1 MNKKILTTLLF
12 MFSLLF
18 LTACSKEEVGTINE
32 EGNEKGELKV
42 YTTIY
47 PFQYFTERIGGEYV
61 AVENLIPPGSDAH
74 SVEITMKNMKNVA
87 ESQAFIYSGT
97 ALEGFA
103 NAVIDAV
110 KNEDVKIVNATEGI
124 DFINGVEDLYSEE
137 EGTGE
142 HENES
147 EEEHAEHSEGLNID
161 PHVWL
166 DPNRSIT
173 IANNIKNA
181 LIESSPE
188 NTEVFEG
195 NFNSLKEE
203 LEMLDEAFK
212 SMVANANSNT
222 FLVSH
227 SAYGYW
233 ESVYGL
239 KQIGIS
245 GLSPTD
251 EPSHKD
257 LIEIIELVNE
267 QKLQYIYFEPN
278 LTNKVAASVQ
288 RETGLNALTLNN
300 LESIS
305 EGNINNNEDY
315 FTIMKDNIE
324 ALEQGLIQK

>member
-1 MNKKILTTLLF
+1 MNKKILTTMLF

-32 EGNEKGELKV
+32 EGELKV

-74 SVEITMKNMKNVA
+74 SVEITMKNMTNVA
-87 ESQAFIYSGT
+87 ESKAFIYSGT

-110 KNEDVKIVNATEGI
+110 KDEDVKIVNATEGI
-124 DFINGVEDLYSEE
+124 DFINGVEDTDSEE
-137 EGTGE
+137 EDTEE
-142 HENES
+142 HEN
-147 EEEHAEHSEGLNID
+147 EEEHAEHSEGISID

-181 LIESSPE
+181 LNEISPD
-188 NTEVFEG
+188 NTDAFEE
-195 NFNSLKEE
+195 NFNSLKQD
-203 LEMLDEAFK
+203 LEMLDENFK
-212 SMVANANSNT
+212 TMVANADSNT

-233 ESVYGL
+233 EEAFGL
-239 KQIGIS
+239 QQIGIS

-251 EPSHKD
+251 EPSHKE
-257 LIEIIELVNE
+257 LIEIIALVNE
-267 QKLQYIYFEPN
+267 QKLQYIYIEPN
-278 LTNKVAASVQ
+278 LTNKVAVSVQ

-305 EGNINNNEDY
+305 EENIKNNEDY

-324 ALEQGLIQK
+324 ALEQGLIQQ